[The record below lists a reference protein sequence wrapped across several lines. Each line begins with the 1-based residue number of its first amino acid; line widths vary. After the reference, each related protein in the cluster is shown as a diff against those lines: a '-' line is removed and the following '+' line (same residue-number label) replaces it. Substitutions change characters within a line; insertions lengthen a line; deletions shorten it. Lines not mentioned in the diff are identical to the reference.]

1 MNKNE
6 IMNML
11 AKEAAQVVKEQA
23 TAALSSLSA
32 NDLRPIVEEQ
42 LKTITGPLQQ
52 EAETTGSVWVKIR
65 NRFYIRIIN
74 NAIDNIIKT
83 MFPSP
88 YGVTVIK
95 SRTGK
100 F

>member
-11 AKEAAQVVKEQA
+11 AKEAAQIAKEQA

-42 LKTITGPLQQ
+42 LKTIITILKKSNLSK
-52 EAETTGSVWVKIR
+52 T
-65 NRFYIRIIN
+65 
-74 NAIDNIIKT
+74 IDIL
-83 MFPSP
+83 PQ
-88 YGVTVIK
+88 
-95 SRTGK
+95 
-100 F
+100 

>member
-6 IMNML
+6 IMNLL

-42 LKTITGPLQQ
+42 
-52 EAETTGSVWVKIR
+52 R
-65 NRFYIRIIN
+65 DR
-74 NAIDNIIKT
+74 
-83 MFPSP
+83 
-88 YGVTVIK
+88 
-95 SRTGK
+95 
-100 F
+100 